1 MKITEIIVE
10 SRLPLDQVSATPG
23 MKIHKEL
30 QSSDPYNSY
39 KFGVNLA
46 GAPDFHH
53 PPDLEGPAGQ
63 ALVTVAYTDACEAI
77 IDATEKA
84 HGVSSKRISPRGSQE
99 ADFVQKVSPHR
110 NPGPITLNR
119 KPKK

>member
-10 SRLPLDQVSATPG
+10 SQLPLDQVSATPG

-30 QSSDPYNSY
+30 QSSDPYDSY

-46 GAPDFHH
+46 GSPDLHH

-99 ADFVQKVSPHR
+99 AADVHKVSPHR
-110 NPGPITLNR
+110 SVGPIALNR
-119 KPKK
+119 KSKK